1 MVAEKCHAFGEYGM
15 HGVEV
20 EASFVRGGVG
30 PVLAAADHGEVGTT
44 GDVDALASGVDDF
57 LLLVREFGRGGGVVV
72 GEGFFSDQRVGL
84 SGGHAVSH
92 GSPWMEGAVSTQII
106 FFLLGEGISLPMGS
120 SE

>member
-1 MVAEKCHAFGEYGM
+1 M

-44 GDVDALASGVDDF
+44 GDVDALASGVDAF
-57 LLLVREFGRGGGVVV
+57 LLLLVRKFGRGGGGVVV
-72 GEGFFSDQRVGL
+72 GEGFFSDQTVGL
-84 SGGHAVSH
+84 SGSHAVSH

-106 FFLLGEGISLPMGS
+106 FFLLGEGIPLPMDS

>member
-44 GDVDALASGVDDF
+44 GDVDSLASGVDDF
-57 LLLVREFGRGGGVVV
+57 LFLVREFGRGVVV
-72 GEGFFSDQRVGL
+72 GEGLFSDQRVGL

-92 GSPWMEGAVSTQII
+92 GSPWMEGAVSTQVF
-106 FFLLGEGISLPMGS
+106 FFLLSEGISLPMGS

>member
-1 MVAEKCHAFGEYGM
+1 M

-57 LLLVREFGRGGGVVV
+57 LLLLLVREFGRGGGGGVV
-72 GEGFFSDQRVGL
+72 GEGLFSDQRVGL

-92 GSPWMEGAVSTQII
+92 GSPWMEGAVSTQVF

>member
-1 MVAEKCHAFGEYGM
+1 M

-57 LLLVREFGRGGGVVV
+57 LLLLLVREFGRGGVVV
-72 GEGFFSDQRVGL
+72 GKGLFSEQRVGL

-92 GSPWMEGAVSTQII
+92 GSPWMEGAVSTQVFF